1 MIRSLLKLGVLLVV
15 GILIYN
21 YLFGTADEKAQSKEV
36 FQKTGAAVSSAW
48 NLLKSERQKF
58 DAGKYDKALEQL
70 GGAYRE
76 IRDRAE
82 YVDEKVLRRLDDL
95 ERRKAALEGELESI
109 EKADTTPAP
118 APAPAKKGVKAPAPA
133 TQTSKEADQQRKK
146 ENLMRELDNLMNDTD
161 QLLKQAQQ

>member
-1 MIRSLLKLGVLLVV
+1 MISSLIKLGLFLVV

-21 YLFGTADEKAQSKEV
+21 FVFGTSDEKAQSKEV

-58 DAGKYDKALEQL
+58 DAGKYDKALDQL

-76 IRDRAE
+76 IRDKAQF
-82 YVDEKVLRRLDDL
+82 VDEKVLRRLSDL
-95 ERRKAALEGELESI
+95 EERKENLEKELEGI
-109 EKADTTPAP
+109 EDTPPPAP
-118 APAPAKKGVKAPAPA
+118 APKKGVTKPAPTPA
-133 TQTSKEADQQRKK
+133 QSSKAADQQLKK
-146 ENLMRELDNLMNDTD
+146 EKLMKELDQLMNDTD